1 MDKRFPQY
9 DELDLPKVAKEV
21 LQQWE
26 AEDTFGQSL
35 ELRKDAPPFVFY
47 EGPPSANGLPGIHH
61 VMARTIKDIF
71 CRYQTQKGHR
81 VDRKAG
87 WDTHGLPIE
96 LGVEKELGITKED
109 IGKKIS
115 IEEYN
120 AACKKAVMRYTDVW
134 NDLTKRIGFWLDLE
148 HPYVTYHTKYIES
161 VWYLLKKLYDDDLL
175 YKGYTIQPYSPAAGT
190 GLSSHELNQPGTY
203 KPVKDTSAVALFKV
217 IRDQNSEWLFSPS
230 PREKG
235 PGDEGVF
242 IMAWTTTPWTLPSN
256 TALTVGPKLEYVRVK
271 TFNPYTHAPQ
281 TVVLAKARLSAY
293 FKAPSGSPQ
302 GGEFTQAD
310 FDDYK
315 KDGKNIPWMVIG
327 EFLGHQLEGVRYE
340 QLLPYAE
347 PEGGGDAFKV
357 IGGDFVTTE
366 DGTGVV
372 HTAPSFG
379 ADDQRVARQHN
390 IGSLT
395 LVDLRGR
402 FKREVTDFA
411 GEYVKAEYYTPEELA
426 AEAKKQGRDKY
437 LSVDERIAIKL
448 KTEGRAFKVEK
459 YEHNYPHC
467 WRTDKPVL
475 YYPLDSWFVRVTAKK
490 DRLIELNRTINWKPE
505 STGTGRF
512 GNWLENLQDW
522 NLSRSRYWGTPLPI
536 WKNYHA
542 TSADKKFICIG
553 SVAELKE
560 HGWKITP
567 ELKAAI
573 RAMSKPFAQKSTE
586 EKKLEID
593 LVRGGVALNALTQAG
608 TLQEFGALSMVMHGF
623 KADLIKKLCTPMA
636 SADVDQID
644 LHKPFV
650 DDIVLVKDDDVFVRE
665 LDLIDVWFDSGAM
678 PYAQWGLDSDKLKAG
693 HHMPFNTPFD
703 HSFPADFIA
712 EGVDQTRGWFYTLHA
727 ISTLCFNQVAYKTV
741 VSNGLVL
748 DKVGQ
753 KMSKRLGNAVDP
765 FKTLDQYGA
774 DAVRWYMISNASP
787 WDNLKFDAEGI
798 TEVQRKFFRA
808 LFNTY
813 NFFALYANIDGFDGQ
828 GEATLTESDRW
839 ILSRLNS
846 VMKLADTNY
855 ADYEPT
861 IAARAIQDFV
871 VEDLS
876 NWYVRLNRRRFW
888 KGELG
893 ADKNAAF
900 RTLHR
905 CLEVVAMLSA
915 PIAPFFSDR
924 LYRDLTG
931 KSVHLSDWPKYD
943 EQAIDLELEQRTALA
958 QKLTSLV
965 LSIRKKEGHRVRQ
978 PLQKMLVP
986 VTDAAMR
993 TRLDAIRELVLSEV
1007 NVKELVILDAN
1018 ESKLSKKIKPDFKK
1032 LGARM
1037 GKLMKS
1043 VANAVN
1049 AFDQAQIAELEAKG
1063 SMKLMVDGQ
1072 EVELLRE
1079 DVEITAEN
1087 VPGLSVASDGALTVA
1102 LDITLSAELQLEGIA
1117 RELVSRIQTLRKE
1130 SGFEVTDRIEL
1141 HLLDNGDARLTAAIQ
1156 AHAAYILSET
1166 LAVTPEDQVL
1176 VNELTKGVTGRHQ
1189 VELDETM
1196 TATLSLVRS
1205 AI

>member
-9 DELDLPKVAKEV
+9 DELDLPKVAEEV
-21 LQQWE
+21 LNQWE
-26 AEDTFGQSL
+26 AEGTFAQSL

-61 VMARTIKDIF
+61 VMARAIKDIF

-115 IEEYN
+115 IEDYN

-134 NDLTKRIGFWLDLE
+134 NDMTRRIGFWLDLE

-161 VWYLLKKLYDDDLL
+161 VWHLLKKLYDDQLL

-203 KPVKDTSAVALFKV
+203 KPVKDTSVVAMFKVKSDHASAFLFK
-217 IRDQNSEWLFSPS
+217 DAF
-230 PREKG
+230 
-235 PGDEGVF
+235 GDVF
-242 IMAWTTTPWTLPSN
+242 ILAWTTTPWTLPSN
-256 TALTVGPKLEYVRVK
+256 CALTVGPKLDYVRVK
-271 TFNPYTHAPQ
+271 TFNPYTHEPQ
-281 TVVLAKARLSAY
+281 TMVLAKSRLGAY
-293 FKAPSGSPQ
+293 FNEKNENGSF
-302 GGEFTQAD
+302 E
-310 FDDYK
+310 DYK
-315 KDGKNIPWMVIG
+315 KDGKNIPWTIDG
-327 EFLGHQLEGVRYE
+327 EFYGHQLEGVRYE
-340 QLLPYAE
+340 QLLPYAT
-347 PEGGGDAFKV
+347 PEGGDAFKV

-379 ADDQRVARQHN
+379 ADDMRVARQHG
-390 IGSLT
+390 IGTLT
-395 LVDLRGR
+395 LVDLQGR
-402 FKREVTDFA
+402 FTKEVGEFA
-411 GEYVKAEYYTPEELA
+411 GEYVKAEYYSDEERA
-426 AEAKKQGRDKY
+426 AEATKQGRDKY
-437 LSVDERIAIKL
+437 LSVDERISIKL

-467 WRTDKPVL
+467 WRTDKPIL

-490 DRLIELNRTINWKPE
+490 DRLIALNKTINWKPE

-522 NLSRSRYWGTPLPI
+522 NLSRSRYWGIPLPI
-536 WKNYHA
+536 WR
-542 TSADKKFICIG
+542 TEDGDEELCIG
-553 SVAELKE
+553 SLQQLKE
-560 HGWKITP
+560 EIARAV
-567 ELKAAI
+567 KAGVMNADPY
-573 RAMSKPFAQKSTE
+573 ASFDPADMSDANY
-586 EKKLEID
+586 D
-593 LVRGGVALNALTQAG
+593 RV
-608 TLQEFGALSMVMHGF
+608 
-623 KADLIKKLCTPMA
+623 
-636 SADVDQID
+636 D
-644 LHKPFV
+644 LHRPYA
-650 DDIVLVKDDDVFVRE
+650 DNIVLVSPGGKVMKRE
-665 LDLIDVWFDSGAM
+665 TDLIDVWFDSGAM
-678 PYAQWGLDSDKLKAG
+678 PYAQW
-693 HHMPFNTPFD
+693 HYPFENEATFTET
-703 HSFPADFIA
+703 FPADFIA

-727 ISTLCFNQVAYKTV
+727 IATLTQDSVAYKAV

-765 FKTLDQYGA
+765 FKTLDAYGA

-813 NFFALYANIDGFDGQ
+813 NFFALYANIDGFDGN

-900 RTLHR
+900 QTLQR

-915 PIAPFFSDR
+915 PIAPFFTDR

-931 KSVHLSDWPKYD
+931 SSVHLSNWPKHNG
-943 EQAIDLELEQRTALA
+943 ALIDAELEARTALA

-978 PLQKMLVP
+978 PLQQMMVP
-986 VTDAAMR
+986 VTDATMR
-993 TRLDAIRELVLSEV
+993 TRLEAIRDLVLSEV
-1007 NVKELVILDAN
+1007 NVKELVILDAS
-1018 ESKLSKKIKPDFKK
+1018 ESQLTKKIKPDFKK

-1043 VANAVN
+1043 VAAAVN
-1049 AFDQAQIAELEAKG
+1049 GFDQAQIAELETKG
-1063 SMKLMVDGQ
+1063 AMKLTVEGQ
-1072 EVELLRE
+1072 EVEVLRD
-1079 DVEITAEN
+1079 DVEISAETI
-1087 VPGLSVASDGALTVA
+1087 PGLSVAADGPLTVA
-1102 LDITLSAELQLEGIA
+1102 LDITLNDALIQEGIA

-1130 SGFEVTDRIEL
+1130 SGFEITDRVQL
-1141 HLLDNGDARLTAAIQ
+1141 HILDNGDARFAQAIRT
-1156 AHAAYILSET
+1156 HAPYIVAET

-1176 VNELTKGVTGRHQ
+1176 VAALPPSGAGFHE
-1189 VELDETM
+1189 VELDEVLRC
-1196 TATLSLVRS
+1196 ALSLVRS
-1205 AI
+1205 AN